1 MIRVTSV
8 SHYFATLRDGEP
20 LPSLDAAVRE
30 VCVEPF
36 RRIDRFAQL
45 ALLGSGRCAA
55 GRALA
60 PDCGFYLGSGLGPM
74 ASNVL
79 TQEQLGRSR
88 EAPMP
93 FNFINTLGSSAGF
106 YVAKNLRLS
115 GQNFFVSRRGA
126 NLVAVLDTAMAD
138 LELGVVRQALV
149 GVVEEAAQPLKDHRR
164 RQHLS
169 ADRPVAE
176 GSHWLLLEQD
186 AAAGRT
192 LGVQRL
198 ADTETLRAALQTV
211 WRPGDRLTC
220 VPGMEATLRSALPG
234 GFDGAIHDDPGE
246 AFHDSLDGARVTAAL
261 AARLAGNLFFVEGQP
276 ERGYGLFHFG
286 A

>member
-8 SHYFATLRDGEP
+8 SHYFAPLRDGEP

-36 RRIDRFAQL
+36 RRIDRFVQL
-45 ALLGSGRCAA
+45 ALLGSGRCTA

-60 PDCGFYLGSGLGPM
+60 SDCGLYLGSGLGPM
-74 ASNVL
+74 ASNVV
-79 TQEQLGRSR
+79 TQEQLGRGR

-106 YVAKNLRLS
+106 HVAKNLKLG
-115 GQNFFVSRRGA
+115 GQNFFISRRGA
-126 NLVAVLDTAMAD
+126 NLTAVLDTAMAD

-164 RQHLS
+164 RQHLA

-186 AAAGRT
+186 AATGRA

-198 ADTETLRAALQTV
+198 ADSEALQAALKDACHA
-211 WRPGDRLTC
+211 GDRLTC
-220 VPGMEATLRSALPG
+220 ASGMEAALRSALPE
-234 GFDGAIHDDPGE
+234 GFARAIHDDPGE
-246 AFHDSLDGARVTAAL
+246 AFHDSLDGARVTGAL
-261 AARLAGNLFFVEGQP
+261 AAGLAGGLFLVEGEP
-276 ERGYGLFHFG
+276 ERGYRLFHFG